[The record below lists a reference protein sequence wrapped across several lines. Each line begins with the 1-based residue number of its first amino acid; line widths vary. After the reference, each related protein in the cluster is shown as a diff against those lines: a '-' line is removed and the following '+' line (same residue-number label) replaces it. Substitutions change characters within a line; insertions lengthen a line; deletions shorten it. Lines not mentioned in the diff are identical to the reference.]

1 MARPSRC
8 RRVCTEPAYDGFMP
22 IGIPCGE
29 IMILTV
35 DEYEVIRLIDLEK
48 LTHEQCGQQMDIS
61 RTTVTEIYESARAKI
76 ADSIVYGK
84 PLRIA
89 GGHYRLCDG
98 SVSCCQKTCAK
109 TGRTA
114 LEQPV
119 QQKGANQM
127 RIAVTYE
134 NGNVFQHFGH
144 TSQFKIYDIENG
156 QVVNQQIVDTNG
168 QGHGALAGF
177 LADAKVDVLICG
189 GIGGGAQ
196 AALREAGI
204 RLFGGVSGSADS
216 AVSAY
221 LADALQFDANVH
233 CNHHEHDHSCG
244 QLPCLDETLGCPGT
258 TGGCNYGGFVLHTLK
273 KGAGANAAHLHRP
286 RLPHGVFSL

>member
-244 QLPCLDETLGCPGT
+244 EHACQEEKHGCSGSN
-258 TGGCNYGGFVLHTLK
+258 GGCH
-273 KGAGANAAHLHRP
+273 
-286 RLPHGVFSL
+286 